1 MQIAISKEK
10 VLVMNNF
17 RNEVYIMYQTFF
29 GMKTNP
35 FKKDIDIRNSFE
47 TNDFKETQRK
57 IKIFS
62 SN

>member
-1 MQIAISKEK
+1 
-10 VLVMNNF
+10 
-17 RNEVYIMYQTFF
+17 MYQTFF